1 MESRVLSE
9 TIMKRVFLIL
19 ALLSLGASAAHASD
33 DPCFEKA
40 QTQSQL
46 TACSADALKRE
57 DAALNQSYK
66 KMQERLKADAAT
78 LRLLVDS
85 QRKWIAFR
93 DAECTF
99 TTVRTAGGSVQPMN
113 TNSCLAQ
120 LTRNRTIELQNHLA
134 CGKGAD
140 EQTALECA
148 LPR

>member
-78 LRLLVDS
+78 LRLS
-85 QRKWIAFR
+85 FA
-93 DAECTF
+93 T
-99 TTVRTAGGSVQPMN
+99 
-113 TNSCLAQ
+113 
-120 LTRNRTIELQNHLA
+120 
-134 CGKGAD
+134 AD
-140 EQTALECA
+140 EARIREGVQRLKRALEA
-148 LPR
+148 VHA